1 MKIQDVAGPPGFS
14 DISHF
19 NRLFRRRFGE
29 KPSAFRGG

>member
-1 MKIQDVAGPPGFS
+1 MKIKNVEWPAGFS